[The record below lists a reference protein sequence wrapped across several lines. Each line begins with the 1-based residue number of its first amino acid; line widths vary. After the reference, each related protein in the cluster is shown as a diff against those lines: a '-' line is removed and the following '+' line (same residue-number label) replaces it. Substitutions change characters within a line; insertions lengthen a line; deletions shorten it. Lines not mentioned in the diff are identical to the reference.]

1 MSTGRVMAA
10 ALLLMPVSPIPAQFL
25 RGVNL
30 SGAEFG
36 QSHLPGTFN
45 TDYTFQ
51 SESSFRYFGGRN
63 LELIRFPIQ
72 WERIQ
77 PSLHGPLDDQYLA
90 RLKQSIAWS
99 KAHGGKF

>member
-1 MSTGRVMAA
+1 MRILGAA
-10 ALLLMPVSPIPAQFL
+10 MLLMPFSLVSPSQAQYL

-36 QSHLPGTFN
+36 ASHLPGIFN

-51 SESSFRYFGGRN
+51 SENSFRYFGGRN
-63 LELIRFPIQ
+63 LGLIRFPIQ

-77 PSLHGPLDDQYLA
+77 PSLNGPLDAGYLA
-90 RLKQSIAWS
+90 LLKQSIAW
-99 KAHGGKF
+99 